1 MRHQLLLVDDEPRNL
16 LALEAALEVQ
26 GYRIVKAQSGPE
38 ALEVLGVVSPDLV
51 LLDISMPGMDGVEVL
66 TRLRARK
73 ELMAL
78 PVIMVT
84 AHAERAHRLRSFEAG
99 ADEFIEKP
107 IDLPILLARVRT
119 LLGLKESRDALS
131 QSRAVLA
138 ERNRALETLQREQRE
153 LNEFLVHDLK
163 NPLTVVSTSLDY
175 AASHL
180 RTAPAERLER
190 VLVEGH
196 EAAHRLTLMVQDL
209 LTVSRLEHR
218 EFPIRLESVHV
229 CDLLS
234 NIVAG
239 YGRLAEAIDV
249 QISVAP
255 SDTSLRVRAD
265 PGLLQRV
272 VENII
277 DNSLRYTPSSGRIA
291 LSAESADGVTIAIS
305 NNGPPVP
312 VMYRQRIFEKFARLD
327 AHVRDHSHAGLGLY
341 FCKRAVEA
349 HGGRIGV
356 IETAEWP
363 TRFLISLP
371 SAVEARC

>member
-16 LALEAALEVQ
+16 LALEAALETQ

-38 ALEVLGVVSPDLV
+38 ALDILGVVAPDLV

-66 TRLRARK
+66 ERIRARK
-73 ELMAL
+73 ELAAL

-84 AHAERAHRLRSFEAG
+84 AHAEREHRLRSFEAG

-107 IDLPILLARVRT
+107 IDLPILMARLRT

-131 QSRAVLA
+131 ESRKTLA
-138 ERNRALETLQREQRE
+138 DRNQALELLQREQRE

-163 NPLTVVSTSLDY
+163 NPLTVVSTSLAY
-175 AASHL
+175 AAANV
-180 RTAPAERLER
+180 RTAAPERMEK

-239 YGRLAEAIDV
+239 YNRLAEAIDV
-249 QISVAP
+249 QISIAP
-255 SDTSLRVRAD
+255 SDASLRVRAD

-277 DNSLRYTPSSGRIA
+277 DNSLRYTPTSGRIA
-291 LSAESADGVTIAIS
+291 LSAEGNGAVTIAIS

-312 VMYRQRIFEKFARLD
+312 LKYRQRIFEKFARLD

-349 HGGRIGV
+349 HGGTIGV
-356 IETAEWP
+356 IETEEWP

-371 SAVEARC
+371 SAIEARC